1 MTIRRRFYVR
11 PPMSTTTQKHPALR
25 IAVPFLCIGAAL
37 VAALLLK
44 APPAKV
50 AAVAAADPQP
60 GHRTVEQILAAMPA
74 PKLDSASGKAFAASL
89 AEVRKKPANDVA
101 WVTVGDFLAQMQRD
115 SADPQYYDSA
125 ELAYQHALE
134 LNPQSTA
141 AMTGMAWVTG
151 GRHTFDQSIKWA
163 EQALAL
169 NAGNAAALGII
180 GDAEVELGDYDKAF
194 EHYQSMMDA
203 RPDLSSWSRGAHLL
217 WLTGNKSKAMWL
229 MERALKAGA
238 PFAENT
244 AWCRAELAM
253 MQFHDGALVPAAQV
267 LDPALAASSRNTH
280 VLLAAGQIAAA
291 RQDFAAARR
300 HYGTVLEAG
309 PNHAALTA
317 LGDLSAQ
324 EGDAAGAEKYYAQVE
339 ALHAAHVAGAVHDH
353 MQMAKFYADHDRKLV
368 EALRLAEQH
377 KLTRNVLEADT
388 LAWVYFKN
396 GDQPR
401 AIEAIK
407 RALSRS
413 TQDAE
418 MHFHAGM
425 IAATAGDRVS
435 AQQHLQQALSYNP
448 QFSVLLAPVA
458 VQTLDQL
465 GSTRA
470 AVSAVPEKTAP
481 AP

>member
-1 MTIRRRFYVR
+1 
-11 PPMSTTTQKHPALR
+11 
-25 IAVPFLCIGAAL
+25 
-37 VAALLLK
+37 
-44 APPAKV
+44 
-50 AAVAAADPQP
+50 
-60 GHRTVEQILAAMPA
+60 
-74 PKLDSASGKAFAASL
+74 
-89 AEVRKKPANDVA
+89 
-101 WVTVGDFLAQMQRD
+101 
-115 SADPQYYDSA
+115 
-125 ELAYQHALE
+125 
-134 LNPQSTA
+134 
-141 AMTGMAWVTG
+141 
-151 GRHTFDQSIKWA
+151 
-163 EQALAL
+163 
-169 NAGNAAALGII
+169 
-180 GDAEVELGDYDKAF
+180 
-194 EHYQSMMDA
+194 
-203 RPDLSSWSRGAHLL
+203 
-217 WLTGNKSKAMWL
+217 
-229 MERALKAGA
+229 
-238 PFAENT
+238 
-244 AWCRAELAM
+244 
-253 MQFHDGALVPAAQV
+253 
-267 LDPALAASSRNTH
+267 
-280 VLLAAGQIAAA
+280 
-291 RQDFAAARR
+291 
-300 HYGTVLEAG
+300 
-309 PNHAALTA
+309 
-317 LGDLSAQ
+317 
-324 EGDAAGAEKYYAQVE
+324 
-339 ALHAAHVAGAVHDH
+339 

>member
-1 MTIRRRFYVR
+1 MNPSSPKYTLL
-11 PPMSTTTQKHPALR
+11 ALG
-25 IAVPFLCIGAAL
+25 VPILCISAAL
-37 VAALLLK
+37 GAALLLK
-44 APPAKV
+44 KPPAKV
-50 AAVAAADPQP
+50 APPAASAAPQP
-60 GHRTVEQILAAMPA
+60 AQRSVEQILGALPA
-74 PKLDSASGKAFAASL
+74 PKPDSASGKAFAASL
-89 AEVRKKPANDVA
+89 AEVQKKPANEVA
-101 WVTVGDFLAQMQRD
+101 WVMVGDSLAQLQRD
-115 SADPQYYDSA
+115 LADPQYYDFA
-125 ELAYQHALE
+125 EMAYLHALE
-134 LNPQSTA
+134 LQPQSTA

-151 GRHTFDQSIKWA
+151 GRHTFDQSIQWA
-163 EQALAL
+163 EQALAKD
-169 NAGNAAALGII
+169 AGNPAALGIL
-180 GDAEVELGDYDKAF
+180 GDAELELGDYDKALD
-194 EHYQSMMDA
+194 HYQRMMDA

-253 MQFHDGALVPAAQV
+253 MQFHDGALLPAAQV
-267 LDPALAASSRNTH
+267 IEPALAASSRDTR

-291 RQDFAAARR
+291 RQDFATARR
-300 HYGTVLEAG
+300 HYGTILEAG

-317 LGDLSAQ
+317 LGDISAQ

-353 MQMAKFYADHDRKLV
+353 MQMAKFYADHDRNLV

-407 RALSRS
+407 RALNRS

-425 IAATAGDRVS
+425 IAAAARDRVA
-435 AQQHLQQALSYNP
+435 AQKHLQQALSYNP

-458 VQTLDQL
+458 VKTLDQL
-465 GSTRA
+465 GSA
-470 AVSAVPEKTAP
+470 ASAVTVVPENAAP
-481 AP
+481 KP